1 MANKNKILIRN
12 IGINSTG
19 LNILKISN
27 DNDFIAKKYINLNFE
42 KAIIFEDKIRI
53 QPVNSINELN
63 TTDFTKDFLIG
74 FDNNHIKSKAKKVV
88 IENCS
93 FDELSVVAF
102 PCTIEFINCEITKLS
117 INRILNNSN
126 STFYFNLQGGFIN
139 YCHIE
144 GDIKTKF
151 YINKQDDDNTNQ
163 TKISKLEIRKANFEQ
178 NFKLHNCLIDEV
190 FIKDVDFQKN
200 ADFYKS
206 TFKKG
211 MDSNEIYFKSI
222 NFKSLALFGDTEFFE
237 KLIFKYVTFE
247 GYNHFKSAKLHKGL
261 DLEYTNVQKEINFY
275 GIEILDK
282 TTTSQETYRII
293 KNQFE
298 KLNNKIEANK
308 YHALE
313 MEQHRKDIQKKIF
326 TGLKSC
332 WKFAPD
338 GLVSFFHWIS
348 SNHSSNWFLALF
360 WIFVVSFVTNF
371 FLGNNSFDFS
381 VNGWDNI
388 FKYINILSK
397 IEDFNCSYLA
407 MTLNKVSLGYL
418 YYQFVTAVRKDT
430 RK

>member
-1 MANKNKILIRN
+1 MINENKTLIRN

-27 DNDFIAKKYINLNFE
+27 NDEFIAKKYINLNFE
-42 KAIIFEDKIRI
+42 KAIIFEDKIKI
-53 QPVNSINELN
+53 KPVNRIDELN
-63 TTDFTKDFLIG
+63 TRDITKDSLIG
-74 FDNNHIKSKAKKVV
+74 FDNNNIKSKAKKVI

-93 FDELSVVAF
+93 FDELSVVSF
-102 PCTIEFINCEITKLS
+102 PCAIEFINCKITKLS
-117 INRILNNSN
+117 INRIFNNSN
-126 STFYFNLQGGFIN
+126 NIFYFDLQGGFID
-139 YCHIE
+139 YCYIE

-151 YINKQDDDNTNQ
+151 YINKQDDNNTNQ
-163 TKISKLEIRKANFEQ
+163 TKINKLEIRKANFEQ
-178 NFKLHNCLIDEV
+178 NFKLHNCVVDEV
-190 FIKDVDFQKN
+190 LIKDVDFEKN

-206 TFKKG
+206 KFIKG
-211 MDSNEIYFKSI
+211 MDTNDIYFKSI
-222 NFKSLALFGDTEFFE
+222 NFKGLALFGDTEFFK

-247 GYNHFKSAKLHKGL
+247 GYNHFKSSKLHKGL

-275 GIEILDK
+275 GMDILDK

-313 MEQHRKDIQKKIF
+313 LEQRKKELEKNKWQNFSEYLVFKIH
-326 TGLKSC
+326 S
-332 WKFAPD
+332 
-338 GLVSFFHWIS
+338 IS
-348 SNHSSNWFLALF
+348 SKHSTSYAIPLV
-360 WIFVVSFVTNF
+360 WIFMVSLCTNY
-371 FLGNNSFDFS
+371 FLGNTMINFS
-381 VNGWDNI
+381 SNGWNNI
-388 FKYINILSK
+388 FKYINILSN
-397 IEDFNCSYLA
+397 IEAFNNSYIT